1 MIKINLNIKELAKK
15 IIGNYLYILW
25 FIMNF
30 WICFTVFGRGVV
42 LFVLLVLIYIATISI
57 ALSGAGELLLR
68 LFESARPVLT
78 KQEREYLMPIFNDV
92 YEAVKAHNRTIDKVS
107 LYIQDTM
114 TTNACAIGKH
124 TIAVTKGAIETFSE
138 EELKGVLAHEFGHI
152 AKGHTTAALL
162 NAAGNGIFSIA
173 IAILKIYIMGIDIAI
188 SIFERS
194 GILRFL
200 FVILRAVFEMA
211 LMAFLFMG
219 QMILSGNSRQNEFE
233 ADRFAYESG
242 YGAELTEA
250 LYLLQKMSLSEKMT
264 IRQRLVAS
272 HPIFAW
278 RINKMETLIDTEQE

>member
-1 MIKINLNIKELAKK
+1 VKFGEVTTWKQLGKYILS
-15 IIGNYLYILW
+15 NYLYALW
-25 FIMNF
+25 FMVNF
-30 WICFTVFGRGVV
+30 WVCFALFGGGVA
-42 LFVLLVLIYIATISI
+42 LFVLLVFIYAATISI
-57 ALSGAGELLLR
+57 ALSGAGEMLMR

-78 KQEREYLMPIFNDV
+78 KQEREYLQPIFNDV
-92 YEAVKAHNRTIDKVS
+92 HEAVKAQNPKIDVT

-114 TTNACAIGKH
+114 TANACAIGKH

-162 NAAGNGIFSIA
+162 NTAGNGIFSIA
-173 IAILKIYIMGIDIAI
+173 IAILRIYILGIDIAI

-200 FVILRAVFEMA
+200 FIILRAVFDMA
-211 LMAFLFMG
+211 LMSLLFMG
-219 QMILSGNSRQNEFE
+219 QMTLSANSRQNEFE
-233 ADRFAYESG
+233 ADKFAYENG
-242 YGAELTEA
+242 YGSELAEA

-264 IRQRLVAS
+264 IKQRLTAS

-278 RINKMETLIDTEQE
+278 RINKLESLVDSQ